1 MSHDKFCLRW
11 NEFEA
16 NIQVAFQQLK
26 DDKDFFDVTLACDDE
41 QVQAHKIILS
51 ACSPFFRNIL
61 RRNPHQHPLLYLK
74 GVKFTELQS
83 VLTFMYHGEVNV
95 AQEDLNSFLAVAED
109 LQVKGLTENKAASS
123 KMKTYSSPSAKHTT
137 TVKRESNPNAI
148 AQNNGDDDDDI
159 QEVFPV
165 KSEAREMPS
174 VITFEMTGYQVQD
187 NDYEQQEYVDYGH
200 QQVDDAGYLVKGL

>member
-1 MSHDKFCLRW
+1 MSVDKFCLRW
-11 NEFEA
+11 NEFES
-16 NIQVAFQQLK
+16 NIQVAFQQLR
-26 DDKDFFDVTLACDDE
+26 DDKNFFDVTLTCDDE
-41 QVQAHKIILS
+41 QVQARKIILS

-148 AQNNGDDDDDI
+148 AQNNGDDDI

-174 VITFEMTGYQVQD
+174 VNTFEMTGYQVQD

>member
-1 MSHDKFCLRW
+1 
-11 NEFEA
+11 
-16 NIQVAFQQLK
+16 
-26 DDKDFFDVTLACDDE
+26 
-41 QVQAHKIILS
+41 
-51 ACSPFFRNIL
+51 
-61 RRNPHQHPLLYLK
+61 
-74 GVKFTELQS
+74 
-83 VLTFMYHGEVNV
+83 MYHGEVNV

-148 AQNNGDDDDDI
+148 AQNNGDDDI